1 MSAERDLY
9 LVDRHTVGRDRLR
22 EQLLAL
28 VERYLRSL
36 SNDDFYGDAAPL
48 VAESLAAS
56 VRAAQQ
62 ATADLTWAYLDA
74 ALQES
79 GERPSP
85 GRMRLADHPR
95 GVDPARVWDR
105 PLKAYRLAI
114 ASGETAEYA
123 LAQAVER
130 AVSIAEDDLT
140 LAVRQAAAQHSV
152 KTPWVTGQRRVI
164 HPELSAG
171 GTCGLCIAA
180 SDRIYRPGK
189 LLPVHDRCKCTVA
202 EVTKSVDPGNSLNN
216 LSLGDLYEAAG
227 STAAADLKATRWKVT
242 EHGELGPVL
251 SPRGADVRTPAEVA
265 KDTGTR
271 MDPREMARRQAVAVE
286 RAIARLEERAAR
298 GEDVA
303 MALKHERRL
312 LERLRKRAA

>member
-1 MSAERDLY
+1 MSAKRDLF
-9 LVDRHTVGRDRLR
+9 LVDRHAVGRRRLR

-36 SNDDFYGDAAPL
+36 ANDDFYGDSAPL
-48 VAESLAAS
+48 VAQSLASS
-56 VRAAQQ
+56 VRTAQA

-74 ALQES
+74 ALQEA

-85 GRMRLADHPR
+85 GRMRLADRPR

-105 PLKAYRLAI
+105 PLKTYRLAI
-114 ASGETAEYA
+114 ASGESAEYA

-130 AVSIAEDDLT
+130 ALSVADDDLT

-164 HPELSAG
+164 HPELSEG

-189 LLPVHDRCKCTVA
+189 LLPIHDRCKCTVA
-202 EVTKSVDPGNSLNN
+202 EITKSADPGNSLNN

-227 STAAADLKATRWKVT
+227 STAAEALKGTRWKVT

-251 SPRGADVRTPAEVA
+251 TPKRATPRTAADVER
-265 KDTGTR
+265 DTGQR

-286 RAIARLEERAAR
+286 RAISRLEERAAS

-303 MALKHERRL
+303 LALASERRL
-312 LERLRKRAA
+312 LDRLRKRAA

>member
-1 MSAERDLY
+1 MSTERDLF
-9 LVDRHTVGRDRLR
+9 LVDRHSAGRDRLR

-36 SNDDFYGDAAPL
+36 GRDDFYGDRAPL
-48 VAESLAAS
+48 VAAQLAAS
-56 VRAAQQ
+56 VRTAQE

-74 ALQES
+74 ALQEAS
-79 GERPSP
+79 ERPSP
-85 GRMRLADHPR
+85 GRMRLADRPR
-95 GVDPARVWDR
+95 GVDPALVWDR
-105 PLKAYRLAI
+105 PLKAYRLAVS
-114 ASGETAEYA
+114 SGETAEYA
-123 LAQAVER
+123 LTQAVER
-130 AVSIAEDDLT
+130 ALSIADDDLT

-189 LLPVHDRCKCTVA
+189 LLPIHDRCRCGTA
-202 EVTKSVDPGNSLNN
+202 EVTKNVDPGNSLNN

-227 STAAADLKATRWKVT
+227 STAADALKGTRWKVT

-251 SPRGADVRTPAEVA
+251 TPKKASPRTPAEVA
-265 KDTGTR
+265 EDTGRR
-271 MDPREMARRQAVAVE
+271 MDPREMARRQALAVE
-286 RAIARLEERAAR
+286 RSIADLEERAAR
-298 GEDVA
+298 GEDVTV
-303 MALKHERRL
+303 ALASERRL
-312 LERLRKRAA
+312 LDRLRKRAA

>member
-1 MSAERDLY
+1 MSAERDLF
-9 LVDRHTVGRDRLR
+9 LVDRHAVGRRRLR

-36 SNDDFYGDAAPL
+36 ANDDFYGDSAPL
-48 VAESLAAS
+48 VAQSLASS
-56 VRAAQQ
+56 VRTAQQ

-74 ALQES
+74 ALQEA

-85 GRMRLADHPR
+85 GRMRLADRPR

-105 PLKAYRLAI
+105 PLKTYRLAI
-114 ASGETAEYA
+114 ASGESAEYA

-130 AVSIAEDDLT
+130 ALSIADDDLT

-164 HPELSAG
+164 HPELSEG

-189 LLPVHDRCKCTVA
+189 LLPIHNLCKCGVA
-202 EVTKSVDPGNSLNN
+202 EITKSADPGSGLNN

-227 STAAADLKATRWKVT
+227 STAAEALKGTRWKVT

-251 SPRGADVRTPAEVA
+251 TPKRATPRTVADVER
-265 KDTGTR
+265 DTGQR
-271 MDPREMARRQAVAVE
+271 MDPRELARRQAVAVE
-286 RAIARLEERAAR
+286 RAISRLEERAAS

-303 MALKHERRL
+303 LALASERRL
-312 LERLRKRAA
+312 LDRLRKRAA